1 MPKCKRCG
9 KELYL
14 EDVFDEDGCLT
25 SGYIVENQLWHC
37 DNCDIEFIVTQ
48 QLNFKPEDI
57 ETLQIMEN

>member
-14 EDVFDEDGCLT
+14 EDVFDEDGGLT
-25 SGYIVENQLWHC
+25 SGYIVENQLWHY